1 MRAMGREKVPAE
13 IDFRVFED
21 ETLDVTQQQATTW
34 TVILT
39 ALIPSIVLVCG
50 VVMFVKRKNL

>member
-1 MRAMGREKVPAE
+1 MRAMGREKVPAD

-21 ETLDVTQQQATTW
+21 ETLDITQQQATTW

-39 ALIPSIVLVCG
+39 ALLPSVVLVCG

>member
-1 MRAMGREKVPAE
+1 MRAMGREKVPAD

-21 ETLDVTQQQATTW
+21 ETLDITQQQATTW

-39 ALIPSIVLVCG
+39 ALLPSVVLVCG
-50 VVMFVKRKNL
+50 IVMFVKRKNL